1 VVPSCALSA
10 DFRQEMK
17 QILITGSFGFLGSR
31 LVLHFLKTGWKVRLL
46 DLPNHPLKEQLLT
59 EFGQAG
65 TYELVE
71 SDICDYDSV
80 LSAVRG
86 CQEVIHGA
94 ALLNSVAPYNHF
106 HRINVQGTKTVCDAC
121 VAEGVPHLT
130 LISTSDVFGIPQPHQ
145 LLHEESPYRSWN
157 EPYADT
163 KIEAANY
170 VKALRAKGQLKASIV
185 YPGWIYG
192 EGDRQFFPAVMD
204 MVRDGIVFTWHKSKA
219 SDIYFVHVEDPVLGI
234 DRILHTS
241 ESSNRDYLLL
251 DPASG
256 ITPLALYGIIAD
268 YLNIQ
273 IKHFHVPY
281 PIMMLVALV
290 TQWLTRIGILSK
302 PVLSSTDVKAFGNA
316 FQFCTER
323 AANELNWMPCIPTR
337 EGIVRALNWQ
347 TRQAQQGKV

>member
-1 VVPSCALSA
+1 
-10 DFRQEMK
+10 MK

-31 LVLHFLKTGWKVRLL
+31 LVLYYLKAGWKVRLF
-46 DLPNHPLKEQLLT
+46 DLPNHALKEQLLT

-65 TYELVE
+65 SYELFE

-94 ALLNSVAPYNHF
+94 ALLNSVAAYDHF
-106 HRINVQGTKTVCDAC
+106 HRINVQGTKTICDAC
-121 VAEGVPHLT
+121 VAEGVPHFT
-130 LISTSDVFGIPQPHQ
+130 LISTSDVFGIPQQHQ

-163 KIEAANY
+163 KILAANY
-170 VKALRAKGQLKASIV
+170 VKALRAKGQLNASIV

-204 MVRDGIVFTWHKSKA
+204 MVRDGIVFTWHKSRA
-219 SDIYFVHVEDPVLGI
+219 SDIYFVHIDDLILGI
-234 DRILHTS
+234 DRVLHTS

-251 DPASG
+251 DPTSG
-256 ITPLALYGIIAD
+256 ITPLTLYGIIAD
-268 YLNIQ
+268 YLDIQ
-273 IKHFHVPY
+273 IKHIHVPY

-290 TQWLTRIGILSK
+290 TQSLARIGILSK

-316 FQFCTER
+316 FQFCTDR
-323 AANELNWMPCIPTR
+323 AANELDWMPSIPTR
-337 EGIVRALNWQ
+337 EGILRALNWQ
-347 TRQAQQGKV
+347 TQQPSANPAS